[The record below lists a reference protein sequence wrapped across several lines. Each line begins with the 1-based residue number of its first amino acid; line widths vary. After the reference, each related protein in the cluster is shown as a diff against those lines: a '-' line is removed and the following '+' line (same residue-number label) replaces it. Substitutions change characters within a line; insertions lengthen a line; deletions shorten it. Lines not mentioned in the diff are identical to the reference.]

1 MLKEW
6 RELVQCGVYGNGE
19 FSELG
24 SLKEGNLVEIDII
37 KLVKVIGQIC
47 LFDIEE
53 NYESDL
59 IKIKDIVFG
68 VEFGDVLSDDLMQ
81 EVFDSNF
88 FIDKILFIELL
99 QFLKVED

>member
-6 RELVQCGVYGNGE
+6 RELVQCSVYGNGE

-24 SLKEGNLVEIDII
+24 SLNEGNLVEIDII
-37 KLVKVIGQIC
+37 KLVKVIGQIY

-59 IKIKDIVFG
+59 IIIKDIVFG

>member
-6 RELVQCGVYGNGE
+6 RELVQCGVFGNGE
-19 FSELG
+19 ISELG
-24 SLKEGNLVEIDII
+24 SLNEGNLVEIDII
-37 KLVKVIGQIC
+37 KLVKVIGQIY

-59 IKIKDIVFG
+59 IIIKDIVFG

-88 FIDKILFIELL
+88 FNDKILFIELL

>member
-1 MLKEW
+1 MFKEW
-6 RELVQCGVYGNGE
+6 RELGQCSVNGNGE

-24 SLKEGNLVEIDII
+24 SLNEGNLVEIDII

-81 EVFDSNF
+81 VFDSNF